1 MANQSAARFEFIG
14 HALAGDGPF
23 RPVVTTDGNGRA
35 INVGTSYLVKYPRES
50 QEKFAR
56 RCELAFYSSPLSQAC
71 SRFVGYLSTRPAV
84 RASMAAASASCTVP
98 AREVV
103 ASSATHAEPRKR

>member
-50 QEKFAR
+50 QENSPAVASWRSIRR
-56 RCELAFYSSPLSQAC
+56 RC
-71 SRFVGYLSTRPAV
+71 RK
-84 RASMAAASASCTVP
+84 P
-98 AREVV
+98 AR
-103 ASSATHAEPRKR
+103 ASSATCPRGQPCANFRTTYMQAWRRI